1 MIIKVVYDDDV
12 AIFHDGR
19 KLGTIDY
26 ETFCLH
32 VLSPRQFRRLERDP
46 DVRVWDVR
54 KLELTNALLS

>member
-12 AIFHDGR
+12 AIFHDGK

-26 ETFCLH
+26 ETFCLQ
-32 VLSPRQFRRLERDP
+32 VLSPRQFRRLEKDP